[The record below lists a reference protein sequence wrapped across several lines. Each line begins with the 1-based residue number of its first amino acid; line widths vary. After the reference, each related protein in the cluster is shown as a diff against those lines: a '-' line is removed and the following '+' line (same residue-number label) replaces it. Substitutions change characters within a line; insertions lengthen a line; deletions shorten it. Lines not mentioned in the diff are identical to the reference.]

1 MSPTSRVSAVICV
14 LSILIAEISS
24 ARAGSDL
31 LEQRVKG
38 LLVSA
43 KSASSTEQQK
53 VVAKDCLSTIEMA
66 VSEDDFAIATKL
78 AAVGLE
84 SATRSGNLH
93 LQVVCKRRKDEI
105 TQYSKEF
112 RKLSKSAEKLAAGKL
127 DKQSALE
134 LGKFYCLV
142 VGDWQRGR
150 PLLQKSASGDWP
162 KLAEAETADPREI
175 SQQMALGAAWSQL
188 AGSEKPPYKRA
199 AQARA
204 YFWYR
209 QALESSIGDTKLQI
223 SQAMDDLP
231 FRYLTDLDEL
241 DIQPGPWPLG
251 KYGTNGVNASIRVNG
266 IPAPYGLGLHPPSS
280 GGASVKYRLD
290 GKFKTFSTGVALN
303 DADLGFESSVVF
315 SVIGDGRLLWKS
327 NAIKA
332 RESVE
337 FCDVSVKGVKQLE
350 LRTECPGNSNA
361 GHACWLDPVLAK

>member
-1 MSPTSRVSAVICV
+1 MSPRSRVSALFCV
-14 LSILIAEISS
+14 LSILTAEIAT
-24 ARAGSDL
+24 ARAGSDE
-31 LEQRVKG
+31 LEQRVKS

-43 KSASSTEQQK
+43 KSASSAEQQK
-53 VVAKDCLSTIEMA
+53 VIAKDCLSTIEVA
-66 VSEDDFAIATKL
+66 VSEDDFGAAAKL

-84 SATRSGNLH
+84 SASKSGNLH

-105 TQYSKEF
+105 AQYSKEF
-112 RKLSKSAEKLAAGKL
+112 RKLSKAADKLASGKL

-150 PLLQKSASGDWP
+150 PLLQKSANGNWP
-162 KLAEAETADPREI
+162 KLAEAEIGDPREI
-175 SQQMALGAAWSQL
+175 SQQMALGAAWAQV
-188 AGSEKPPYKRA
+188 AGSEKPPFKRA

-209 QALESSIGDTKLQI
+209 QALESAIGDTKLQVSHAI
-223 SQAMDDLP
+223 DELP
-231 FRYLTDLDEL
+231 FRYLTDLEEL

-251 KYGTNGVNASIRVNG
+251 KYGTNGVNAPIRVNG

-290 GKFKTFSTGVALN
+290 GKYKTFSTGVALN

-315 SVIGDGRLLWKS
+315 SLFGDGRLLWKS

-332 RESVE
+332 RETVE